1 MSYDAAMEFARV
13 RAEVAALEAAQ
24 PELAVQ
30 VRLTQSRDPRGLSEA
45 AILFRAVLRPGPQGA
60 ELWVVLADARS
71 GIAFEWRWNPAA
83 MALAAAGAPR
93 AGQWPPVE
101 FVDER

>member
-1 MSYDAAMEFARV
+1 MSYDAAMEFARI
-13 RAEVAALEAAQ
+13 RAEAAALEVARPA
-24 PELAVQ
+24 LAVQ
-30 VRLTQSRDPRGLSEA
+30 VRLTHSRDPLGLSEA
-45 AILFRAVLRPGPQGA
+45 AILFRVALRSSPQGLG
-60 ELWVVLADARS
+60 LWVVLADVRT
-71 GIAFEWRWNPAA
+71 GIAFERRWNPAA

>member
-1 MSYDAAMEFARV
+1 MSYEAAMEFARI
-13 RAEVAALEAAQ
+13 RAEAAALEAAQ

-30 VRLTQSRDPRGLSEA
+30 IRLTHSRDPLGLSKA
-45 AILFRAVLRPGPQGA
+45 AILFRVALRPSPQGLG
-60 ELWVVLADARS
+60 LWVVLADVRS
-71 GIAFEWRWNPAA
+71 GIAFERRWNPAA

>member
-1 MSYDAAMEFARV
+1 MSYDAAMEFARI
-13 RAEVAALEAAQ
+13 RAEAAALEAAQ

-30 VRLTQSRDPRGLSEA
+30 VCLTDSRDPLGLSKA
-45 AILFRAVLRPGPQGA
+45 AILFRVALRPSPQGLG
-60 ELWVVLADARS
+60 LWVVLADVRS
-71 GIAFEWRWNPAA
+71 GIAFERRWNPAE
-83 MALAAAGAPR
+83 MALAASGAPR

>member
-30 VRLTQSRDPRGLSEA
+30 VRLTPRRDPQGLSEA
-45 AILFRAVLRPGPQGA
+45 AILFRAVLRPGPQGM
-60 ELWVVLADARS
+60 ELWVVLADARL
-71 GIAFEWRWNPAA
+71 GIAFERRWNPAD

-101 FVDER
+101 FVDPR

>member
-1 MSYDAAMEFARV
+1 MSYEAAMEFARI
-13 RAEVAALEAAQ
+13 RAEAAALEAAQ

-30 VRLTQSRDPRGLSEA
+30 VRLTHSRDPLGLSEA
-45 AILFRAVLRPGPQGA
+45 AILFRVALRPSLQGLG
-60 ELWVVLADARS
+60 LWVVLADARS

-83 MALAAAGAPR
+83 MTLAAAGAPR

>member
-1 MSYDAAMEFARV
+1 MSYDAAMEFARI
-13 RAEVAALEAAQ
+13 RAEAAALEAAK
-24 PELAVQ
+24 PALAVQ
-30 VRLTQSRDPRGLSEA
+30 VRLTHSRDPLGLSKA
-45 AILFRAVLRPGPQGA
+45 AILFRVALRSSPQGLG
-60 ELWVVLADARS
+60 LWVVLADVRT
-71 GIAFEWRWNPAA
+71 GIAFERRWNPAA